1 MTVRVSDYIANH
13 LYGIGVKTVFL
24 VAGGG
29 MMHLIDALGR
39 IEGLHYICTHHEQA
53 AAIAADASA
62 RQTGSLGVCYATS
75 GPGATNILTG
85 LVGAWQDSSPVLFLT
100 GQSKIS
106 ETIRGSG
113 IQGLRQ
119 FGTFEVDIVSIVKSV
134 TKYAVFLDDPQN
146 VRYELEKAIH
156 CALSERPGPVLIDV
170 PLDIQGAPVDL
181 QTLVG
186 FIPPEKASN
195 DCDGIAQDILGRLR
209 VAKRPLILA
218 GWGVRCAKAVP
229 LFRDMINRLGIP
241 VAITPLGKDVLTY
254 DDPLFVGHPGV
265 KGDRPGNFAVQNA
278 DLMLSLGNSLHTQTT
293 GYEFDRFAPNAYK
306 IQVEPDE
313 AILKKKTVHVD
324 QKINSSI
331 VSIMES
337 LTKLA
342 AMGWDASAYNDW
354 KKRCVDWKTR
364 YAVNLEPHRVDDG
377 PVNYYEFAD
386 VLSDL
391 LKGDETIVADA
402 GSAFYVMGQ
411 ALRLKSTQRFIS
423 SGSMGAMGFTLSAG
437 LGVCAS
443 DPNRMAV
450 CVTGDG
456 SLQSNIQELQT
467 MRHNNFN
474 LKLFVILNDG
484 YVSIRNTQKAFFGGH
499 FVGSSYDSGVSM
511 PPLEKIADAYGIPFV
526 SCAYRARLS
535 DALHQTLKARGP
547 IICGVRAQT
556 DQSIIP
562 TVSSVRL
569 PNGRMQSKP
578 LQEMFPFLS
587 DEDIRRNM
595 VV

>member
-1 MTVRVSDYIANH
+1 MTIRLSDYIANR
-13 LYGIGVKTVFL
+13 LFAIGVKTVFL

-39 IEGLHYICTHHEQA
+39 IEGLHYMCNHHEQA
-53 AAIAADASA
+53 SAIAADAYA

-100 GQSKIS
+100 GQSKLS
-106 ETIRGSG
+106 ETVRGAG
-113 IQGLRQ
+113 IHGLRQ
-119 FGTFEVDIVSIVKSV
+119 FGTFEVDIVPIVKSV

-156 CALSERPGPVLIDV
+156 LARSGRPGPVLIDV
-170 PLDIQGAPVDL
+170 PLDIQGAPVDP
-181 QTLVG
+181 QALVG
-186 FIPPEKASN
+186 YTAPAEVGN
-195 DCDGIAQDILGRLR
+195 DFDGIAQDILGRLR
-209 VAKRPLILA
+209 ASKRPLILA
-218 GWGVRCAKAVP
+218 GWGVRCAKAVL
-229 LFRDMINRLGIP
+229 LFREMINRLGVP
-241 VAITPLGKDVLTY
+241 VAVTPLGKDILTY
-254 DDPLFVGHPGV
+254 DDPLFSGHPGV

-278 DLMLSLGNSLHTQTT
+278 DLILSLGNSLHTQTT
-293 GYEFDRFAPNAYK
+293 GYEFDHFAPNAYK

-313 AILKKKTVHVD
+313 AVLKKITVHVD
-324 QKINSSI
+324 KKINSSI
-331 VSIMES
+331 VPIMES

-342 AMGWDASAYNDW
+342 AMGWDASAYDDW
-354 KKRCVDWKTR
+354 RKRCVDWKIR
-364 YAVNLEPHRVDDG
+364 YAVNREPHRVDEG

-386 VLSDL
+386 VLSNL

-411 ALRLKSTQRFIS
+411 ALRLKGTQRFIS
-423 SGSMGAMGFTLSAG
+423 SGSMGAMGFTLPAG

-443 DPNRMAV
+443 DPNRLAV

-456 SLQSNIQELQT
+456 ALQSNIQELQT
-467 MRHNNFN
+467 LRHNNFN
-474 LKLFVILNDG
+474 LKLFVIQNDG

-499 FVGSSYDSGVSM
+499 FVGSSIDSGVSM
-511 PPLEKIADAYGIPFV
+511 PPLEKIANAYEIPFIQ
-526 SCAYRARLS
+526 CAYRAQLI
-535 DALHQTLKARGP
+535 DAVRQTLEAKGP
-547 IICGVRAQT
+547 VICGIKAQA

-562 TVSSVRL
+562 SVSSVRL

-578 LQEMFPFLS
+578 LHDMFPFLS
-587 DEDIRRNM
+587 EEDLRMNM

>member
-1 MTVRVSDYIANH
+1 MTIRVADYIAGY
-13 LYGIGVKTVFL
+13 LQAIGVKTVFL

-39 IEGLHYICTHHEQA
+39 IEGLHYMCNHHEQA
-53 AAIAADASA
+53 SAIAADAYA

-75 GPGATNILTG
+75 GPGAANILMG

-106 ETIRGSG
+106 ETVRGSG
-113 IQGLRQ
+113 IHGLRQ
-119 FGTFEVDIVSIVKSV
+119 FGTFEVDIVPIVKSV

-156 CALSERPGPVLIDV
+156 CALSGRPGPVLIDV
-170 PLDIQGAPVDL
+170 PLDIQGASVDP
-181 QTLVG
+181 QTVVG
-186 FIPPEKASN
+186 YIPPAATSK
-195 DCDGIAQDILGRLR
+195 DCDVIAQDILGRLR

-241 VAITPLGKDVLTY
+241 VVVTPLGKDVLTY
-254 DDPLFVGHPGV
+254 DDPLFIGRPGV

-278 DLMLSLGNSLHTQTT
+278 DLILSLGNSLHTQTT

-306 IQVEPDE
+306 IQVELDE
-313 AILKKKTVHVD
+313 AVLKKMTVPVD
-324 QKINSSI
+324 KKINASI

-342 AMGWDASAYNDW
+342 VMGWDASTYDDW
-354 KKRCVDWKTR
+354 QMRCADWKTQ
-364 YAVNLEPHRVDDG
+364 YAVNREPHRVDEG
-377 PVNYYEFAD
+377 PVNYYEFAGI
-386 VLSDL
+386 LSDL

-411 ALRLKSTQRFIS
+411 AFRLKGSQRFIS
-423 SGSMGAMGFTLSAG
+423 SGSMGAMGFSLPAG

-443 DPNRMAV
+443 NPNRMAV

-467 MRHNNFN
+467 MRHNNLN
-474 LKLFVILNDG
+474 LKLFVIQNDG

-499 FVGSSYDSGVSM
+499 FVGSSCGSGVSM

-526 SCAYRARLS
+526 KCAYRGRLS
-535 DALHQTLKARGP
+535 DALRQTLETRGP
-547 IICGVRAQT
+547 VICGVRAQT

-569 PNGRMQSKP
+569 PSGRMQSKP
-578 LQEMFPFLS
+578 LHDMFPFLS
-587 DEDIRRNM
+587 DEDIRKNM